1 MYVYQIPARCVLLTN
16 HGTFFFT
23 DVNECL
29 LNNGNCSQNCTDT
42 IGSYTCSCYVGYTL
56 NDDRRTCAG
65 KEINKVLK
73 ELFF

>member
-1 MYVYQIPARCVLLTN
+1 MFINDQPGVYCSQVMAL
-16 HGTFFFT
+16 FFT

-73 ELFF
+73 E